1 MASRSGR
8 FRGLGIIVSAVVA
21 MIAVASACSNN
32 GEGERCQADNGNEDC
47 ADGLTCIPRGQLV
60 VPYNSADRCCP
71 FDRATATTQA
81 CKPGT
86 GTIGNN
92 QPDGGEGGIDSG
104 RPDTGAD
111 ADAGDAADAADTGV
125 DAAEDAPD
133 GD

>member
-1 MASRSGR
+1 MRSRSGR

-71 FDRATATTQA
+71 FDRAAATVQA
-81 CKPGT
+81 CKLGT
-86 GTIGNN
+86 GLLDAAPPVDAG
-92 QPDGGEGGIDSG
+92 PDTG

-111 ADAGDAADAADTGV
+111 ADAAGDAADAAETST
-125 DAAEDAPD
+125 DAADDAPD